1 MSYLIKIAA
10 RKSPL
15 SQAQVAEVLNELQ
28 AFHPDVIFEPIL
40 VDTVGDRDRTTSL
53 KTLGSTDFFTK
64 EVDQLVL
71 LGECHVGI
79 HSAKDLPSPLE
90 SGLELIALTKGV
102 DSSDALVT
110 KARMLPED
118 PLVATSSFRREESVR
133 GLYPH
138 ARFVDLR
145 GTIIERLSLLERG
158 EVDGVVVAEAA
169 LIRLGL
175 THLLRQRLP
184 GTTAL
189 QGKLA
194 VVGRKGDLAMKQ
206 LFTCINDHEAHSL
219 SRA

>member
-1 MSYLIKIAA
+1 MSYPIKIAA

-28 AFHPDVIFEPIL
+28 AFHPDIVFEPIL
-40 VDTVGDRDRTTSL
+40 VDTLGDRDRTTSL

-71 LGECHVGI
+71 SGECQIGI
-79 HSAKDLPSPLE
+79 HSAKDLPNSLE

-110 KARMLPED
+110 KMRMLPED
-118 PLVATSSFRREESVR
+118 PLVATSSFRREASVR
-133 GLYPH
+133 ELYPL

-175 THLLRQRLP
+175 SHLLRERLP
-184 GTTAL
+184 STTDL

-194 VVGRKGDLAMKQ
+194 VVAREGDLAMKQ
-206 LFTCINDHEAHSL
+206 LFACINDREAHSL